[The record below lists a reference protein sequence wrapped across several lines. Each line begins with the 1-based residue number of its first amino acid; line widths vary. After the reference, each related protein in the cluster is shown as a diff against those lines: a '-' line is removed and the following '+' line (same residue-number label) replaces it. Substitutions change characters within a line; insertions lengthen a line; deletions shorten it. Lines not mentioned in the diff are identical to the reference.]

1 MLATVA
7 ILSIAMGQSLT
18 LGLEP
23 EHIVLLL
30 LSLFVATL
38 SLAMGRTTIL
48 QGGLHLVIF
57 GAFLTLAAM
66 P

>member
-1 MLATVA
+1 MFA
-7 ILSIAMGQSLT
+7 IALWAF
-18 LGLEP
+18 
-23 EHIVLLL
+23 LL
-30 LSLFVATL
+30 VATL